1 MLESNT
7 FCSRKRPGDDQ
18 QKLSFLKCFLGLVPG
33 AAFQCFLVHSWP
45 PLGGPW
51 GSLGTPLAPLG
62 DLGSPLGSFGPALAG
77 PWGFPGTPLAPLGC
91 FCLVL
96 IVLAWF
102 LFVFARFGFLLAGA
116 ASGCSRLASSC
127 FWLPLTASGC
137 SWVDRH
143 IQRQK
148 HTDRH
153 RETPDSQEY
162 RRTLQSF
169 PVLANTG
176 IPESSG

>member
-1 MLESNT
+1 MGLFLNLFFGVFWCPFGSPWEALGVPLGRPGLPWET
-7 FCSRKRPGDDQ
+7 LAAPWVHLGLPWKPLGAPMVRPWLPWAAFAWFCLFLLGFCS
-18 QKLSFLKCFLGLVPG
+18 
-33 AAFQCFLVHSWP
+33 
-45 PLGGPW
+45 
-51 GSLGTPLAPLG
+51 
-62 DLGSPLGSFGPALAG
+62 
-77 PWGFPGTPLAPLGC
+77 
-91 FCLVL
+91 
-96 IVLAWF
+96 
-102 LFVFARFGFLLAGA
+102 FLLALASSWLLLA

-162 RRTLQSF
+162 RRTLQTF

-176 IPESSG
+176 IFSSCLV